1 MTGERQDE
9 AARQLAT
16 LERIARIAV
25 ADFQPQPMLERIVDA
40 LAAELDAEFVACVG
54 IDAERGEF
62 VCRAVRSRLPTEIT
76 VGYRR
81 ALGSGVVGEC
91 AATGRT
97 IDLDDTRGYP
107 GFVDTLGGTRSELC
121 VPAIHDG
128 RVLAVLNA
136 ESPRPAAFHGQRA
149 LFETVA
155 ALVAG
160 VLNAAALL
168 DRLQQANRRLEEM
181 NRALEATSRVD
192 ALTGVGNR
200 RRFDHWLAESGTVA
214 AASGLPMAV
223 LMIDV
228 DHFKAYNDG
237 YGHPAGDDCL
247 RCVAR
252 LLDVGVAG
260 SGLRLARYGGEEFA
274 AVGVGVDAA
283 MAGRIAERLRAAVDD
298 AHHAHGHVPAGRLT
312 ISVGVASGVPGPGG
326 PEALVAAA
334 DAAMYAAKAAGRN
347 RVQVAAASA

>member
-1 MTGERQDE
+1 MPDARPDE

-25 ADFQPQPMLERIVDA
+25 ADFEPQPMLERIVEA

-62 VCRAVRSRLPTEIT
+62 VCRALSSRVPTEIT

-97 IDLDDTRGYP
+97 IDLDDTSRFP

-136 ESPRPAAFHGQRA
+136 ESPRPGAFGGQRA

-181 NRALEATSRVD
+181 NRALEASSRVD

-200 RRFDHWLAESGTVA
+200 RRFDHWLAEAGTVA

-228 DHFKAYNDG
+228 DHFKAFNDG
-237 YGHPAGDDCL
+237 YGHLAGDECL
-247 RCVAR
+247 PRRRPAAIASPSR
-252 LLDVGVAG
+252 PDRRG
-260 SGLRLARYGGEEFA
+260 SPTRPVQTRSGGGAPPPSPPIHA
-274 AVGVGVDAA
+274 A
-283 MAGRIAERLRAAVDD
+283 L
-298 AHHAHGHVPAGRLT
+298 P
-312 ISVGVASGVPGPGG
+312 
-326 PEALVAAA
+326 
-334 DAAMYAAKAAGRN
+334 
-347 RVQVAAASA
+347 

>member
-1 MTGERQDE
+1 MSRPLTDE

-25 ADFQPQPMLERIVDA
+25 EDFEPEPLLARIVDA
-40 LAAELDAEFVACVG
+40 LATEFDWDFVACVG
-54 IDAERGEF
+54 IDHERGEF
-62 VCRAVRSRLPTEIT
+62 VCRAVRSRVPTEIT

-136 ESPRPAAFHGQRA
+136 ESPRPGAFRGQRA

-168 DRLQQANRRLEEM
+168 ERLQLANRRLEEM
-181 NRALEATSRVD
+181 NKALEATARVD

-200 RRFDHWLAESGTVA
+200 RRFDHWLAEAGTVA
-214 AASGLPMAV
+214 SASGLPMAV

-228 DHFKAYNDG
+228 DHFKAFNDG
-237 YGHPAGDDCL
+237 YGHLAGDDCL
-247 RCVAR
+247 RRVAR
-252 LLDVGVAG
+252 SLEAGVAG
-260 SGLRLARYGGEEFA
+260 TPLRLARYGGEEFA
-274 AVGVGVDAA
+274 AVGVGLDVGAA
-283 MAGRIAERLRAAVDD
+283 AAIAERLRATIAD
-298 AHHAHGHVPAGRLT
+298 ACHEHRHAPEGCLT
-312 ISVGVASGVPGPGG
+312 VSIGVAIGVPGPAG
-326 PEALVAAA
+326 PEGLTAAA
-334 DAAMYAAKAAGRN
+334 DAAMYTAKAAGRN
-347 RVQVAAASA
+347 RVEIAG